1 VRHRTGSGGFAFVCA
16 VTITAGGCTAGDQA
30 PATGQLLL
38 SAPEELALQPIPL
51 PDLSHMTVVVQDQ
64 IRQQYSSLT
73 AAISG
78 IEYPGRS
85 NEELSDAYGEM
96 GNLLMAAQFIDAPEV
111 FYLTA
116 QVLAPVDRR
125 WPYYLGHLYK
135 TQGEFTKAEVSF
147 DQALALGVDDVPTM
161 IALGEVHLEQGRPE
175 AAESLFTQVL
185 SVQSGSVWGR
195 VGLGRAALMRQDY
208 AQAVEYLEDALAV
221 DQRAASIHYP
231 LAMAYRG
238 QGEIVK
244 AESHLQQMGI
254 GTVQLDPLM
263 EVMHQS
269 LQSPSIY
276 ENEGIQALESGDWEA
291 AAVSFRQGIELAPAN
306 PSLRHRLG
314 TALAMMGDERASVA
328 QFEETLR
335 VSPEYPQAHYSLG
348 IVMEGLGRFEEAF
361 HRFSAAVRYEP
372 SYVEARLRLAR
383 LLRRL
388 RRLDEA
394 RAEYVQAITTD
405 PRLPEAHFG
414 YAMALVGL
422 RRFQEAR
429 DRLAEGVTL
438 FPNQPMFPHALARV
452 LAAAPDERVR
462 DGQRAIM
469 LVQELPAELR
479 SFYLGE
485 TMAMALAELGR
496 YEEAAAWQR
505 DAMLVAEQEG
515 REDLALRLAV
525 NLRLYERQEPCRIP
539 WLDDEML

>member
-1 VRHRTGSGGFAFVCA
+1 
-16 VTITAGGCTAGDQA
+16 
-30 PATGQLLL
+30 
-38 SAPEELALQPIPL
+38 
-51 PDLSHMTVVVQDQ
+51 
-64 IRQQYSSLT
+64 
-73 AAISG
+73 
-78 IEYPGRS
+78 
-85 NEELSDAYGEM
+85 
-96 GNLLMAAQFIDAPEV
+96 
-111 FYLTA
+111 
-116 QVLAPVDRR
+116 
-125 WPYYLGHLYK
+125 
-135 TQGEFTKAEVSF
+135 
-147 DQALALGVDDVPTM
+147 
-161 IALGEVHLEQGRPE
+161 
-175 AAESLFTQVL
+175 
-185 SVQSGSVWGR
+185 
-195 VGLGRAALMRQDY
+195 
-208 AQAVEYLEDALAV
+208 
-221 DQRAASIHYP
+221 
-231 LAMAYRG
+231 
-238 QGEIVK
+238 VK

-515 REDLALRLAV
+515 REDLAPRLAV